1 LTDAYAILA
10 VEVLVIGL
18 VVVSAFKALRKNKG
32 VRLSVTRG
40 PESRKKFGVAYGF
53 GSVLILQL
61 INSSEAFIGYKVL
74 LSLFN
79 LAALFYLCFLSA
91 WFRNKIIGWIDRWEK
106 TPDR

>member
-10 VEVLVIGL
+10 VEVLVSGL
-18 VVVSAFKALRKNKG
+18 VLVSAFKSLQKSKG

-40 PESRKKFGVAYGF
+40 TESRKKFGVAYGF

-61 INSSEAFIGYKVL
+61 INSSEAFIGHKVL

-79 LAALFYLCFLSA
+79 LAALFYLCFLSG
-91 WFRNKIIGWIDRWEK
+91 WFRNKIIGLINRWEK
-106 TPDR
+106 APER